1 LISEGGWDRPSDLY
15 IPNCTRP
22 AHLRPVAQVGEGYP
36 PQRGGSQWFA
46 RGKREEGFLASW
58 GPRDEKE
65 RARKTKAKKKG
76 VWGGEIM

>member
-1 LISEGGWDRPSDLY
+1 LGQAERAAENWRRDGHGYSIPKEKGGR
-15 IPNCTRP
+15 
-22 AHLRPVAQVGEGYP
+22 
-36 PQRGGSQWFA
+36 SQWFA

-65 RARKTKAKKKG
+65 RARKTKAKKRG

>member
-1 LISEGGWDRPSDLY
+1 LISEGGWDRPSERRR
-15 IPNCTRP
+15 TK
-22 AHLRPVAQVGEGYP
+22 
-36 PQRGGSQWFA
+36 GGRSQWFA